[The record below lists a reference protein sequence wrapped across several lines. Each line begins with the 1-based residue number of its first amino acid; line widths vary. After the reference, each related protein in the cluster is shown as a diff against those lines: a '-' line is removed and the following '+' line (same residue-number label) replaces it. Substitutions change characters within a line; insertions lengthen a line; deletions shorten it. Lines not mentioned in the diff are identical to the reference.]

1 MYEHESDILV
11 AESEEELNE
20 NITDSISEKSAQ
32 SDDLIDVSYKPQPE
46 QYKEKKQKDVFTNY
60 NFNHLNKVYKKY
72 DVVQTYVPKKQKEK
86 SSSNFEQF
94 VEEQDEY
101 SPQKETL
108 SVEKTYQKPIFKLK
122 RKAKAWLVCFAT
134 IVIMLSSLCVIN
146 AVNINNLNKQIEQTT
161 TSITDV
167 NKAIQTTIK
176 DIGKLTDEQEIQNNA
191 SELGLSEVD
200 VKNNIEIEL
209 NDKNLV
215 EDYQGQTNFFD
226 KICNILRNMFGG

>member
-1 MYEHESDILV
+1 M
-11 AESEEELNE
+11 
-20 NITDSISEKSAQ
+20 
-32 SDDLIDVSYKPQPE
+32 
-46 QYKEKKQKDVFTNY
+46 
-60 NFNHLNKVYKKY
+60 
-72 DVVQTYVPKKQKEK
+72 
-86 SSSNFEQF
+86 
-94 VEEQDEY
+94 
-101 SPQKETL
+101 
-108 SVEKTYQKPIFKLK
+108 K